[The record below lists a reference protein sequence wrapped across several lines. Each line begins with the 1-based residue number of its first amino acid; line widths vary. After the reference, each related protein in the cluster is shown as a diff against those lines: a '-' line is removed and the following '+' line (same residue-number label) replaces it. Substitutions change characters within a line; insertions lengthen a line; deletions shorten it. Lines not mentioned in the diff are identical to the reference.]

1 METQTL
7 KNLSLKERVNDLN
20 NNIIQGNIMEAFEKY
35 YADDVA
41 MQENENEP
49 TVGKNDC
56 RVNEEAFVKGISEF
70 RGAVVKNVIISDNL
84 TVTEWAFDFTH
95 KDWGVRN
102 YNQISVQRWNDNGQ
116 IVNEKFYYNS

>member
-1 METQTL
+1 METQKL
-7 KNLSLKERVNDLN
+7 KGLSLTERVNDLN
-20 NNIIQGNIMEAFEKY
+20 KNIIQGNIMETFEKY
-35 YADDVA
+35 YADDVT

-49 TVGKNDC
+49 AIGKDAC
-56 RVNEEAFVKGISEF
+56 RVNEEAFVKGILEF
-70 RGAVVKNVIISDNL
+70 RNAEVKNVIVSDNL

-102 YNQISVQRWNDNGQ
+102 YNQIAVQRWNNEGQ